1 MIQYSECTAWIHYQ
15 YTELPLYMIASLVK
29 GRRKYSCTFCINVNE
44 TLEKYIETLKI
55 DKLGENEPSGTITE
69 KEIKNLWLLRS
80 EKETEIEKLDRS
92 KTGNEKVIADMK
104 LEIENLKNENQVQ
117 SNLIKLKKE
126 EIYKRNQTIEQ
137 YEKENSNNKLALKKQ
152 KTLTKATTERGN
164 KLQNELDQT
173 KNEITIQQKE
183 LSELILNN
191 QQLQRK
197 YLKSQDICSAKEVNF
212 HQIEEILKQN
222 EHTTK
227 NLQSNIELYKNKC
240 SNFNDETKLN
250 ERENN
255 NTLENTKTN
264 KDSLQTILEHNKH
277 DYIKNDPKT
286 NNDNQ
291 EQSTSTNTFKAETT
305 DKHNNDKIK

>member
-1 MIQYSECTAWIHYQ
+1 
-15 YTELPLYMIASLVK
+15 MIASLVK

-44 TLEKYIETLKI
+44 TLEKYIETLKT

-69 KEIKNLWLLRS
+69 KEIKNLWLLLS

-152 KTLTKATTERGN
+152 KTLIKATTERGN

-173 KNEITIQQKE
+173 KNETTIQQKE
-183 LSELILNN
+183 LPELTLNH
-191 QQLQRK
+191 QQLQTPQKLRH
-197 YLKSQDICSAKEVNF
+197 LFSPRSQHSPA
-212 HQIEEILKQN
+212 
-222 EHTTK
+222 
-227 NLQSNIELYKNKC
+227 
-240 SNFNDETKLN
+240 
-250 ERENN
+250 
-255 NTLENTKTN
+255 
-264 KDSLQTILEHNKH
+264 
-277 DYIKNDPKT
+277 
-286 NNDNQ
+286 
-291 EQSTSTNTFKAETT
+291 
-305 DKHNNDKIK
+305 